1 MDRAAGWAD
10 DRPMIVRRRSVLG
23 RRVSD
28 PQGQPVGTV
37 VDTWPFDGG
46 GEVTLA
52 VVRLGRLGERR
63 MLPVDTLLSDGRG
76 LHTPYARWQVE
87 DSPPLEDGRHA
98 VEAIERAMS
107 HWMWEE
113 PVDSLRALWRSSG
126 SYGTVRPYRTTPSPT
141 PTAS

>member
-1 MDRAAGWAD
+1 
-10 DRPMIVRRRSVLG
+10 MIMRRRSVLG

-46 GEVTLA
+46 GEVELA

-63 MLPVDTLLSDGRG
+63 MLPIATLHSDGRD
-76 LHTPYARWQVE
+76 LRTPYASWQVE
-87 DSPPLEDGRHA
+87 DSPALEDGRHA

-107 HWMWEE
+107 YWMWEE
-113 PVDSLRALWRSSG
+113 PADSLRALWRSFG
-126 SYGTVRPYRTTPSPT
+126 SFATGRPFPTTRSPT
-141 PTAS
+141 PSGS

>member
-1 MDRAAGWAD
+1 MDRAAARAD
-10 DRPMIVRRRSVLG
+10 DRPMIVRRRSILG

-46 GEVTLA
+46 GEVELA

-63 MLPVDTLLSDGRG
+63 MVPVGSLHSDGLG
-76 LHTPYARWQVE
+76 LRTPYARWQVE
-87 DSPPLEDGRHA
+87 DSPALEDGRHA

-107 HWMWEE
+107 YWMWEE
-113 PVDSLRALWRSSG
+113 PADSLRALWRSFG
-126 SYGTVRPYRTTPSPT
+126 SYGTARPSRTDPSPT
-141 PTAS
+141 PSAS